1 MVRPGVAVR
10 LTAALA
16 LPIVAAGCSRAP
28 VPEPVAA
35 SPTVMGAEVGR
46 EPGSPVAAAL
56 DDGAGV
62 EVVAGAGA
70 VWVAGTEQVL
80 RIDPATNRIVARFD
94 VGGFPTALAVAG
106 GALWATTFRQAATL
120 EQEIVK
126 VDPATNEVTVRLPVG
141 DVVQDL
147 AASDTD
153 VWVLTGGDPETPL
166 VKLVHVD
173 PAAGRVAGTV
183 ELKLPSL
190 FVRLVAGPEGAFVM
204 SAGQSPVLT
213 HVRPDDRIAAT
224 IGLTAPPSGGIVY
237 DAGAV
242 WLVNR
247 DRNTITK
254 VDVAAGA
261 VAGSYPLPPLP
272 AYVTAGGG
280 RLWVTIDPTS
290 VVPVDPAT
298 GAAGEVLT
306 VDAEAAADPD
316 TPKRI
321 RALAVDGDALWL
333 VTGVGAWRVNPR

>member
-1 MVRPGVAVR
+1 
-10 LTAALA
+10 
-16 LPIVAAGCSRAP
+16 
-28 VPEPVAA
+28 
-35 SPTVMGAEVGR
+35 MGAEAR
-46 EPGSPVAAAL
+46 RPAADPPGPVTATLEDA
-56 DDGAGV
+56 AGV
-62 EVVAGAGA
+62 EVVSGAGS
-70 VWVAGTEQVL
+70 VWVAGTEQIL
-80 RIDPATNRIVARFD
+80 RIDPATNRIVARID
-94 VGGFPTALAVAG
+94 AGGFPTTLAMAG

-120 EQEIVK
+120 EQDIVK
-126 VDPATNEVTVRLPVG
+126 VDPSSNEVTVRLPAG

-173 PAAGRVAGTV
+173 PVAGRVAGTV
-183 ELKLPSL
+183 ELRLPSL

-204 SAGQSPVLT
+204 GGGQTPTLT
-213 HVRPDDRIAAT
+213 HVLPDHRVAAT
-224 IGLTAPPSGGIVY
+224 VPLADPPSGGIVY
-237 DAGAV
+237 DSGAV

-247 DRNTITK
+247 DRNTIAK
-254 VDVAAGA
+254 VDVAARK
-261 VAGSYPLPPLP
+261 VVGSYPLPPLP
-272 AYVTAGGG
+272 TYVTAGGG
-280 RLWVTIDPTS
+280 KLWVTIDPTS

-333 VTGVGAWRVNPR
+333 VTGVGAWRVDPGG